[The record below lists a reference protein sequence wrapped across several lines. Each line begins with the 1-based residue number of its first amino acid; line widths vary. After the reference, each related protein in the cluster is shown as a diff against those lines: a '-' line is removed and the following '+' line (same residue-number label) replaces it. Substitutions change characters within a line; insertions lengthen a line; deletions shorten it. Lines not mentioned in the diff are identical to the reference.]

1 MLRGEAT
8 PEPTDID
15 MRDDDN
21 FGTQLGANPPDASH
35 QADHRRDI
43 DPESESDLSE
53 LPDDPLEF
61 LRILQD
67 TVFSRENTMD
77 FARRI
82 FASEGIATGHFT
94 TVIYLETLRRLQATP
109 TAGLIAPIDLAA
121 ANFTFGNH
129 IRGFLRDRIRQILT
143 THNVDAYTQNINS
156 QGRAIERTPLL
167 ILRAH
172 VDAQDPAFWGDFL
185 PAGYP
190 EDQSAQ
196 LTVMRF
202 MRVLLK
208 HERGQLRNLAYGR
221 RSIEGS
227 VPPLMDLIVIIDRAM
242 ASRGRPRPVGAIRQA
257 YNSTTKIR
265 IAFLRLAMA
274 ENLVSPQPLNSMT
287 IWEIIDSRLEHVS
300 RQRIAY
306 QRTFS
311 EMVLIKD
318 RELFG
323 SLPFKD
329 IPPETVRLPTDED
342 VESSPLIR

>member
-15 MRDDDN
+15 MRVDDN

-43 DPESESDLSE
+43 DPESESDLSK

-109 TAGLIAPIDLAA
+109 TAGLIAPINLAA

-208 HERGQLRNLAYGR
+208 HERGQLRNL
-221 RSIEGS
+221 
-227 VPPLMDLIVIIDRAM
+227 IDRAM

>member
-208 HERGQLRNLAYGR
+208 HERGQLRNL
-221 RSIEGS
+221 
-227 VPPLMDLIVIIDRAM
+227 IDRAM